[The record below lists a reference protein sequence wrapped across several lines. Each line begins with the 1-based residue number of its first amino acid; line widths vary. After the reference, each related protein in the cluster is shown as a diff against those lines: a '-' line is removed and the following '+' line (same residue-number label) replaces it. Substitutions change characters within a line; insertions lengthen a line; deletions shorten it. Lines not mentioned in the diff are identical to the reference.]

1 MATTTTVPLTFGDSL
16 RALADIVDGAPSL
29 HPQSLYPEQPVD
41 VTVLARTSAQ
51 VETLATLLG
60 GDFSTNPGH
69 DRVSVQ
75 THMTLRVG
83 RVQLHV
89 FAIEPMEREV
99 HRPLGVHEP
108 HEDLEPGSGVTS

>member
-29 HPQSLYPEQPVD
+29 HPQSLYPEQP
-41 VTVLARTSAQ
+41 ARLSVVASTGAQ

-60 GDFSTNPGH
+60 GDLDTLVDPDGASA
-69 DRVSVQ
+69 Q

-83 RVQLHV
+83 SVALNV
-89 FAIEPMEREV
+89 FAIEPVEREL
-99 HRPLGVHEP
+99 HRPVDVHEP
-108 HEDLEPGSGVTS
+108 HEDLEPGSEVTS